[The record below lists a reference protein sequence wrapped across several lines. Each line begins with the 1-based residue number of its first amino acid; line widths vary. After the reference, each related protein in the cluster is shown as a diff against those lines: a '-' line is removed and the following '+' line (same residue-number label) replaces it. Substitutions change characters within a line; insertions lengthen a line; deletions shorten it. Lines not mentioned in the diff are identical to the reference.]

1 MPSSKLV
8 IFNFVSFQL
17 LWWACVLS
25 AGTGKE
31 DTLLCLIGLLTLLH
45 LHWVEVWE
53 QSLPLILTALT
64 GCIFDQVVYSM
75 GWVSFDNQ
83 SEAISY
89 IPTWMIGLWL
99 AFACTLNVSMRWLQ
113 HQLTLA
119 ALLGAIFGPLAYVG
133 AEKLGAITLPGPTSD
148 LAWIALEWGLVLP
161 LLLWIR
167 ATFNATLQVRPV

>member
-8 IFNFVSFQL
+8 IFNVVSFQL

-31 DTLLCLIGLLTLLH
+31 DSLLCLIALLTLLH
-45 LHWVEVWE
+45 LHWVEGWE
-53 QSLPLILTALT
+53 QAAPLLLTAVI
-64 GCIFDQVVYSM
+64 GCVFDQVVYTL
-75 GWVSFDNQ
+75 GLVSFDHQ
-83 SEAISY
+83 PHVFRY

-113 HQLTLA
+113 HRLVLA
-119 ALLGAIFGPLAYVG
+119 ALLGAIFGPLAYAG
-133 AEKLGAITLPGPTSD
+133 AEKLGAVVLPGPTLN
-148 LAWIALEWGLVLP
+148 LAWIALEWGIILP

-167 ATFNATLQVRPV
+167 DTFNSTMRVRPV